1 MEAFPA
7 RSYGNVMSNDINR
20 RYDEVRFVDITFL
33 MNWEDFFSTA
43 MDKQVQL
50 GVKGPHTNHC
60 FIFEAREVISEN
72 GNSYRQVLTSCKRFM
87 SASDKDV
94 PMILNT

>member
-20 RYDEVRFVDITFL
+20 RYDEVRFVDITFV

-43 MDKQVQL
+43 MDKHVQL
-50 GVKGPHTNHC
+50 GVKGPTR
-60 FIFEAREVISEN
+60 IIVLFEAREVISE
-72 GNSYRQVLTSCKRFM
+72 
-87 SASDKDV
+87 DK
-94 PMILNT
+94 TQ